1 MDFKHLIGAS
11 SQPTTKKTGPVI
23 LYTLLSLISCVT
35 QEDAV
40 TLVLLTYIIIVSSVY
55 VNTWAHLEIYCNDKK
70 TDGYPC
76 LRENV

>member
-35 QEDAV
+35 WEDATV
-40 TLVLLTYIIIVSSVY
+40 TLVLQNYIIISLSVY
-55 VNTWAHLEIYCNDKK
+55 VHQSQRLDAFKDMLQWQK
-70 TDGYPC
+70 GG
-76 LRENV
+76 